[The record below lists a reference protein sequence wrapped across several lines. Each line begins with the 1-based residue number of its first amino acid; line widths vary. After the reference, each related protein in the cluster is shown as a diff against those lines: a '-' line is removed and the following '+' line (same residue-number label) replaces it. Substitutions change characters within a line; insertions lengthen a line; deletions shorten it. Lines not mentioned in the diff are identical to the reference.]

1 LATKYISKI
10 NSIMIMHQVA
20 LITGCSS
27 GIGYETALML
37 ARNGY
42 DTFATMRNTRK
53 SNSILKTTEEEKL
66 PLKVIELDVNEE
78 TSIEKAISQVK
89 NEAKRIDI
97 LINNAGYG
105 LVGFFEDLSL
115 DEIRNQFETNFFGV
129 LNITKKVIPI
139 MRSQKSG
146 TIINI
151 SSGAGQVGFPGISA
165 YVSTKFAVEG
175 FSESLTYELSPFGI
189 KVIIIEPGVTKTS
202 FFGNCIISEQS
213 AKKWS
218 PYSRP
223 LEKLQKDIGI
233 MQEHATYPTEVA
245 KMILQVL
252 RTDEPK
258 QRYIVGND
266 VAMILEAKKN
276 LSEIEFKKMMMQNII

>member
-1 LATKYISKI
+1 
-10 NSIMIMHQVA
+10 MHQVA

-37 ARNGY
+37 ARNGFY
-42 DTFATMRNTRK
+42 TFATMRNTKKSDSLEEIIRK
-53 SNSILKTTEEEKL
+53 ESLDLNIR
-66 PLKVIELDVNEE
+66 ELDVNDD
-78 TSIEKAISQVK
+78 TSIENTINCIKR
-89 NEAKRIDI
+89 EANRIDV

-105 LVGFFEDLSL
+105 LVGFFEDLTL

-146 TIINI
+146 TIINV

-165 YVSTKFAVEG
+165 YVSTKFAIEG
-175 FSESLTYELSPFGI
+175 FSESLMYELFPYGI
-189 KVIIIEPGVTKTS
+189 KVVIIEPGVTKS
-202 FFGNCIISEQS
+202 NFFRNCIVSEHS
-213 AKKWS
+213 MKSSS
-218 PYSRP
+218 PYSRS
-223 LEKLQKDIGI
+223 LDKFQRNVEL
-233 MQEHATYPTEVA
+233 MQEHATSPIDVA
-245 KMILQVL
+245 KVIIQVL
-252 RTDEPK
+252 GNNEPK

-276 LSEIEFKKMMMQNII
+276 LSDIEFKKMMMQNII

>member
-1 LATKYISKI
+1 
-10 NSIMIMHQVA
+10 MMMHQVT

-37 ARNGY
+37 ARKGFH
-42 DTFATMRNTRK
+42 TFATMRDTKK
-53 SNSILKTTEEEKL
+53 SDSLAKTSEKEKL
-66 PLKVIELDVNEE
+66 ALKILELDVNDDK
-78 TSIEKAISQVK
+78 SIENAINRVK
-89 NEAKRIDI
+89 SEAKRIDI

-105 LVGFFEDLSL
+105 LVGFFEDLTL

-129 LNITKKVIPI
+129 LNITKKVIPT
-139 MRSQKSG
+139 MRLQKSG
-146 TIINI
+146 TIVNI

-189 KVIIIEPGVTKTS
+189 KVIIIEPGVIKS
-202 FFGNCIISEQS
+202 NFFSNCIISEQS
-213 AKKWS
+213 TKNES
-218 PYSRP
+218 PYSRS
-223 LEKLQKDIGI
+223 LDKIQKNIGL
-233 MQEHATYPTEVA
+233 MQEHATSPTDVA

-252 RTDEPK
+252 SSDEPK

-266 VAMILEAKKN
+266 VAMILEAKRN
-276 LSEIEFKKMMMQNII
+276 LSDLEFKKMMMQNII